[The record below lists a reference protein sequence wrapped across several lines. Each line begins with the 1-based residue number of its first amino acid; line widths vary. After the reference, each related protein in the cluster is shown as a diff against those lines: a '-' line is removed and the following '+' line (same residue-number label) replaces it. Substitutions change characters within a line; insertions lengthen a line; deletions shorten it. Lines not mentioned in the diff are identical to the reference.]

1 MKYTVYFI
9 AMLLLLSGC
18 REDSPDAKPTPEAK
32 LPAKKP
38 RIPTPVSSKA
48 IEGLW
53 EVESQDYAHGDL
65 ENKGSLL
72 VFENGTFLCTAYEEQ
87 SRMVTRTH
95 GGPYTFDGETLHL
108 TFSFASESIEQSLGQ
123 TFTATVRFKD
133 GKLYLS
139 GYPDGV
145 KFEEVWRRVQP
156 TPDSQGQKQDNPSAQ
171 PAPWRSL

>member
-1 MKYTVYFI
+1 LI
-9 AMLLLLSGC
+9 ALSGVSC
-18 REDSPDAKPTPEAK
+18 RKDE
-32 LPAKKP
+32 PA
-38 RIPTPVSSKA
+38 SKA

-53 EVESQDYAHGDL
+53 EVESQEYAYGDL
-65 ENKGSLL
+65 ENKRSLL
-72 VFENGTFLCTAYEEQ
+72 VLQDGIFLCTAFEIQ
-87 SRMVTRTH
+87 SGKVTRTH

-108 TFSFASESIEQSLGQ
+108 TFSFASESIEQVIGQ

-156 TPDSQGQKQDNPSAQ
+156 AADKQGQKQDNPSAQ
-171 PAPWRSL
+171 PAP

>member
-9 AMLLLLSGC
+9 AVLLLLSGC
-18 REDSPDAKPTPEAK
+18 REDSPDAQPTPGDQEQTTQQETPIDA
-32 LPAKKP
+32 
-38 RIPTPVSSKA
+38 PVSG

-65 ENKGSLL
+65 ENKSSLL
-72 VFENGTFLCTAYEEQ
+72 VLENGTFFCTAYDAQ
-87 SRMVTRTH
+87 SGLVTRTH
-95 GGPYTFDGETLHL
+95 GGPYKFDGETLHL
-108 TFSFASESIEQSLGQ
+108 TFSFASESIEQYIGQ

-156 TPDSQGQKQDNPSAQ
+156 TPDKQGQKQDNPGAQ
-171 PAPWRSL
+171 PAP